1 MSRRLTIL
9 ACLCALL
16 VRAGS
21 DGKDLFDRR
30 CGGCHSAEKDKVG
43 PRLAG
48 VFGRAERQHGGR
60 STVVLV
66 REWLSPKS
74 RCSGWEPVTLD
85 DRDVPGLPSR
95 TLLSG
100 GVEEQLAIDGVADR
114 VCRGIG

>member
-48 VFGRAERQHGGR
+48 VFGRAAASVPLFPFSEPLRKAG
-60 STVVLV
+60 VVWN
-66 REWLSPKS
+66 ET
-74 RCSGWEPVTLD
+74 TLD
-85 DRDVPGLPSR
+85 RWLADPEAFVPDSDMAFRMPSA
-95 TLLSG
+95 
-100 GVEEQLAIDGVADR
+100 EERKAIIDYLRQLR
-114 VCRGIG
+114 